1 MATKAKNVYTPRFD
15 FGSNLDPDGKQMS
28 TIKELLA
35 EINYEN
41 GKTIEG
47 GDGEAK
53 ESSEDGAHATFKSL
67 SITLGFIKQIT
78 GKAPSTITEKL
89 PLSTLKIIKLLYVA
103 NDNSD
108 IQMFNLMGPPIP
120 GDETTTMEFNTT
132 STIARGKRGA
142 AVIHSVAERLAS
154 EINPEKRQAFDRLML
169 SSETLNAH
177 IECTN
182 DEINQHLSRQ
192 FACDDPGLAMAWRQ
206 LTKLV
211 DETRYIKTSTP
222 APMNE
227 AIFAHLRSL
236 GFVHFALHHRTFI
249 DDIWVKNPLRSIT
262 DPAIALCQKL
272 KAMNEGV
279 VLPHEK
285 FRSVNDFDQL
295 VTNYLKDFTSLVKAA
310 TGLDTRKYRMLENIR
325 PAKRI
330 LSSYGHRCYNETN
343 LDAPVLSILDI
354 VAALCSIRYQQDVK
368 TEYTPYWMGQASQGK
383 DPQRHFDSKQDPDD
397 PFQHQGVIQIY
408 LYRFQEYLSA
418 FTGTVD
424 SFHAWM
430 GFQVARFDA
439 YARILQ
445 LNDISAIIASVN
457 HLDEYCSHHAM
468 AISGKSLNTVQ

>member
-1 MATKAKNVYTPRFD
+1 MATKTKDVYTPLFD
-15 FGSNLDPDGKQMS
+15 FGSNPDPDGKQTG
-28 TIKELLA
+28 TIRELLG

-41 GKTIEG
+41 GKTFEG
-47 GDGEAK
+47 DDGETK
-53 ESSEDGAHATFKSL
+53 ESSEDGVHATFKSL
-67 SITLGFIKQIT
+67 SITLGFIKKIT

-120 GDETTTMEFNTT
+120 GDETTTMEFSTT
-132 STIARGKRGA
+132 SAIARDKRGA

-154 EINPEKRQAFDRLML
+154 EINPEKRTEFDRLML
-169 SSETLNAH
+169 SPETLNAH

-182 DEINQHLSRQ
+182 DEIYQHLSTQ
-192 FACDDPGLAMAWRQ
+192 FACDEPGLAMAWHQ

-211 DETRYIKTSTP
+211 DETGYIKTSTS

-227 AIFAHLRSL
+227 AIFAHLRSI

-249 DDIWVKNPLRSIT
+249 NEIWIKTQPHSIT
-262 DPAIALCQKL
+262 DRAMVLCRKL
-272 KAMNEGV
+272 KEMNEGI

-285 FRSVNDFDQL
+285 FRSVNDFDNL
-295 VTNYLKDFTSLVKAA
+295 VTDHLKDFTSMVKAA

-330 LSSYGHRCYNETN
+330 LASYGHRCYDEAN

-368 TEYTPYWMGQASQGK
+368 TEYIPYWMGQESQGK
-383 DPQRHFDSKQDPDD
+383 DPQRHFDRKQDPDD
-397 PFQHQGVIQIY
+397 PFQHQGVVQIY

-418 FTGTVD
+418 FTGTAD
-424 SFHAWM
+424 SFQAWM

-439 YARILQ
+439 YSRILQ
-445 LNDISAIIASVN
+445 LNDINAIMASVD
-457 HLDEYCSHHAM
+457 HLDDYCIQHAR
-468 AISGKSLNTVQ
+468 AISGKPLNTVQ